1 LAQETKPF
9 PIPKRREPEIAAPE
23 AQLPLNAQETAPMP
37 IPDYEAS
44 LSGEA
49 LPSPPP
55 APEHA
60 APESEAAANTSKAV
74 WPIVVLALI
83 VAAFFLG
90 QQQGKSTG
98 ITVASGS
105 NATPVIQQRPRLHIS
120 GPVNTKI
127 KVGDR
132 FDQIDASG
140 TAELNVDPDE
150 PVVVQIQ
157 APGHEP
163 TEFRYTPK
171 ANGIRKLTLKWI
183 ELEPSR

>member
-1 LAQETKPF
+1 
-9 PIPKRREPEIAAPE
+9 
-23 AQLPLNAQETAPMP
+23 MP

-55 APEHA
+55 QQENASA
-60 APESEAAANTSKAV
+60 DNEADANTPKAV
-74 WPIVVLALI
+74 WPVAILALI

-90 QQQGKSTG
+90 QQQGKSSG
-98 ITVASGS
+98 VSVPSGS
-105 NATPVIQQRPRLHIS
+105 NDAPVIQQRPRLHIS

-150 PVVVQIQ
+150 PVVVQIRPDTSPRVPLHTQ
-157 APGHEP
+157 GQWD
-163 TEFRYTPK
+163 TK
-171 ANGIRKLTLKWI
+171 ADVEVDRTRAVTLTKPHDRNR
-183 ELEPSR
+183 ENTV